1 MDHMNTQKLLE
12 LIERLANVLR
22 AKRWRVGREFGL
34 QPVHLQVLEYL
45 NQCNRYS
52 DTSVVLGK
60 YLGITKGTLSQSI
73 ALLVNKDLLK
83 KVSDAKDK
91 RVFHLKLTQRGLASI
106 TQLGFSDIA
115 HQLEHALSTA
125 EIDTISQYLQ
135 KIMSNMQRLDLSS
148 SFGVCRTCKHFLNLA
163 NNSFQCGLTKERL
176 TMEEID
182 LICHEHT

>member
-1 MDHMNTQKLLE
+1 MESQALFT
-12 LIERLANVLR
+12 LIERIANVLR
-22 AKRWRVGREFGL
+22 AKRWRAGREFGL
-34 QPVHLQVLEYL
+34 QPVHLQVLDYL

-73 ALLVNKDLLK
+73 SLLVNKDLLK

-106 TQLGFSDIA
+106 EQLGFGDIA